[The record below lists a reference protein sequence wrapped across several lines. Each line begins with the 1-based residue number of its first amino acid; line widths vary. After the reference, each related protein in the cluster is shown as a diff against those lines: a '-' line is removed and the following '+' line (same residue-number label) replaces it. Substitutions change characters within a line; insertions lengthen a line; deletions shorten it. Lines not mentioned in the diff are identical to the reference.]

1 MKSRLLA
8 LFCAALLLAGCT
20 PEVTQEESQTTQMIT
35 FSDDLG
41 RTVCLAPPE
50 RVAALTGSFA
60 DLWCL
65 AGGNGTLV
73 AAAGDAWT
81 SFSLDL
87 EDTVTDLGAIKA
99 PNLELLLSC
108 SPDLVLASSNTAAQV
123 ALLDVLETAGL
134 TVAYFNV
141 TNFEEYRNMLGLC
154 TQLTGN
160 TEAYQQYGEAL
171 SEQIAATRSRTDGS
185 CPTVLYIRATGSSC
199 KVKNSRDTVLGEMLA
214 DLNCINVADSDTS
227 LLEQLSLEA
236 ILEADPNYIFAVLQ
250 GADASAAQQTLE
262 QTLLSN
268 PAWQQLTAVQEGRF
282 HVLDHRLY
290 NLKPNAKWGDAYEQL
305 ADILYPET

>member
-1 MKSRLLA
+1 
-8 LFCAALLLAGCT
+8 
-20 PEVTQEESQTTQMIT
+20 MIT

-171 SEQIAATRSRTDGS
+171 SEQITATRSRADGS
-185 CPTVLYIRATGSSC
+185 RPTVLYIRATGSSC